1 MATGQG
7 DTMHN
12 SFDHQDLTGRGF
24 VGFQLLHQLPRR
36 CQHIPSDSGIY
47 VANLEPPVTG
57 FLPRSVGGHCKGSD
71 PTVPVARLEDKRLE
85 GVPTLYI
92 GRATDLRKRVD
103 LLARYGRGE
112 PVGHQGGRY
121 LWQIAEHDN
130 LRVAWKLDSDPVGAE
145 AELLD
150 EFEAAYG
157 QLPFANLV
165 RGSRPLAVA

>member
-1 MATGQG
+1 
-7 DTMHN
+7 MHN
-12 SFDHQDLTGRGF
+12 SFDHQDLIGRGL
-24 VGFQLLHQLPRR
+24 VGFQLLRQLPRR
-36 CQHIPSDSGIY
+36 CARVPSGSGIY
-47 VANLEPPVTG
+47 VVTLDPPVTG
-57 FLPRSVGGHCKGSD
+57 FLARSVGGNFKGSD
-71 PTVPVARLEDKRLE
+71 PTVPVGLLEDTRLE

-112 PVGHQGGRY
+112 PVGHEGGRY
-121 LWQIAEHDN
+121 LWQIAEHDS

-150 EFEAAYG
+150 EFETAYG

-165 RGSRPLAVA
+165 RGSRSLAVA

>member
-1 MATGQG
+1 
-7 DTMHN
+7 MHN

-24 VGFQLLHQLPRR
+24 VGFQLLRQLPRR
-36 CQHIPSDSGIY
+36 CPQIPSGAGVY
-47 VANLEPPVTG
+47 VVTLDPPVTG
-57 FLPRSVGGHCKGSD
+57 FLARSVGGHLKGSD
-71 PTVPVARLEDKRLE
+71 PTVPIGLLEDKRLA

-103 LLARYGRGE
+103 LLARYGRGQ

-121 LWQIAEHDN
+121 LWQIAEHDS
-130 LRVAWKLDSDPVGAE
+130 LRVAWKLDSDPAGAE

-165 RGSRPLAVA
+165 RGGQPLAVA